1 MFPTISG
8 SLIENYIQRVTELSQ
23 LSHHIPTIREVE
35 KIAVEFGIEPDEI
48 EAAPK
53 QSYDHYVCPQ
63 GHTYAPEAYDAVLE
77 FHFKK

>member
-1 MFPTISG
+1 MFPNISG

-23 LSHHIPTIREVE
+23 LSQHISTIREVE
-35 KIAVEFGIEPDEI
+35 KIVAEFGIEPDEI
-48 EAAPK
+48 EAAQK

-63 GHTYAPEAYDAVLE
+63 GHTYASGAYDAVLE